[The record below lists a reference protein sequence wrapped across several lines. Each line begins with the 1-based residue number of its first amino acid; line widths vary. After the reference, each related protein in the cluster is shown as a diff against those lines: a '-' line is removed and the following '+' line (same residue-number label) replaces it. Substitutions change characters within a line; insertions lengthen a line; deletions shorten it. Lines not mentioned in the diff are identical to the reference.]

1 MRFERGMLVG
11 LDEPVTR
18 YLTHAIAEGT
28 QLVPGVRIRMTG
40 RIRVRA
46 WLPFTADQEC
56 DGRSFTWRAR
66 VGWGPLT
73 PLVVTDRFAG
83 GAGSMD
89 GRLLGRVPLFHADD
103 PDTGRSAAGR
113 AALEAILSPVGLL
126 PRPGVAWRADDDAVV
141 AALEIPPERP
151 EVRIE
156 IDGRGAVR
164 SVSALR
170 WGNAGQDAFG
180 YIPFGGHVHAE
191 RTFGGLTVPS
201 RLSVGWWFG
210 TPRYEPFFEAEITDL
225 AQVGAG

>member
-1 MRFERGMLVG
+1 MLAG
-11 LDEPVTR
+11 LDEPVVR

-28 QLVPGVRIRMTG
+28 PLAPGVTLRMSG
-40 RIRVRA
+40 RIRVRL

-66 VGWGPLT
+66 VGRGSFT
-73 PLVVTDRFAG
+73 PLVVTDRFAD
-83 GAGSMD
+83 GAGSTD

-113 AALEAILSPVGLL
+113 AALEAILAPIGLL
-126 PRPGVAWRADDDAVV
+126 PRAGVAWRAEDDDTIA

-151 EVRIE
+151 EVRIG

-180 YIPFGGHVHAE
+180 YIPFGGHIHAE

-210 TPRYEPFFEAEITDL
+210 TPRDEPFVEAEITDL
-225 AQVGAG
+225 AQLGGH

>member
-1 MRFERGMLVG
+1 MLAG
-11 LDEPVTR
+11 LDEPVVR

-28 QLVPGVRIRMTG
+28 PLAPGVRLRMSG
-40 RIRVRA
+40 RIRVRL

-66 VGWGPLT
+66 VGRGPFT
-73 PLVVTDRFAG
+73 PLVVTDRFAE

-89 GRLLGRVPLFHADD
+89 GRLFGRVRAFHAED

-113 AALEAILSPVGLL
+113 AALEAILAPVGLL
-126 PRPGVAWRADDDAVV
+126 PGAGVAWRADDDDSIV
-141 AALEIPPERP
+141 AALEIPPERS
-151 EVRIE
+151 EVRIG
-156 IDGRGAVR
+156 IDGGGAVR

-170 WGNAGQDAFG
+170 WGKAGQDAFG
-180 YIPFGGHVHAE
+180 YIPFGGHIHAE

-210 TPRYEPFFEAEITDL
+210 TPRDEPFFEAEITDL
-225 AQVGAG
+225 AQVGG

>member
-1 MRFERGMLVG
+1 MLAG
-11 LDEPVTR
+11 IDEPVAR

-28 QLVPGVRIRMTG
+28 PLVPGVRLRMTG
-40 RIRVRA
+40 RIRVRR

-73 PLVVTDRFAG
+73 LLVVTDRFAD

-89 GRLLGRVPLFHADD
+89 GRVLGRVPAFHADD
-103 PDTGRSAAGR
+103 ADTVRSAAGR
-113 AALEAILSPVGLL
+113 AALEAVLAPVALL
-126 PRPGVAWRADDDAVV
+126 PQRGVTWRADGEGAVAV
-141 AALEIPPERP
+141 GLEMPPEHP
-151 EVRIE
+151 ELRME

-164 SVSALR
+164 SSMALR
-170 WGNAGQDAFG
+170 WGNVGQDAFG
-180 YIPFGGHVHAE
+180 YIPCGCHVHAE

-201 RLSVGWWFG
+201 RVSVGWWFG

-225 AQVGAG
+225 AQA